1 MALVISS
8 NVDLS
13 LTVQLKALAVV
24 QRRNEVD
31 SQNPDVLKRRKQE
44 AIQRRVEESLAGSD
58 CNKGEGVF

>member
-1 MALVISS
+1 MVISS

-24 QRRNEVD
+24 QRRNEVE
-31 SQNPDVLKRRKQE
+31 NPDVLKRRKQE

-58 CNKGEGVF
+58 CNKGKGVF